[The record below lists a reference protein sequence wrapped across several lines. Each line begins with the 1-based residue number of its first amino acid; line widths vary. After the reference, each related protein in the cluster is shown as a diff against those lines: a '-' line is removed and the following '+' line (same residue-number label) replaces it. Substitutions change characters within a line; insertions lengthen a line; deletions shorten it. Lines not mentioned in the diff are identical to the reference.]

1 MLPGGSEKNFSILH
15 HHHTH
20 PSLRRLEAQV
30 GELLQVMKWEPSQ
43 AVRQPDGNYRFRFG
57 LMQFVLDGKR
67 YQPGPGN
74 PALLA
79 ELTLKAGPYATLTVD
94 TGGHRLYQPHPF
106 IAVGPS
112 GEHNKLV
119 VVRFQGLMERARS
132 EPAFSVGKALM
143 TLLLEFNDNPLQ
155 LVTVHPPTFPQ
166 PQPKLQPQPPFPAVH
181 VPPVPAVHVPPVPAI
196 KPPAA
201 PASWPELERLPLI
214 SLQEL
219 VSKPKLCEAFVCSQV
234 GSLRDF
240 LEREQQEL
248 AAVEDATRRAEEASK
263 AAAEAMRRVGAAEA
277 EAERAVAAAA
287 EVHREVQAIANK
299 FSVGALK
306 LQLNSEIAALEVES
320 RAKREALLAP
330 AAALGEAE
338 VGEFLE
344 LRRRLHKAKLLNK
357 FASA

>member
-30 GELLQVMKWEPSQ
+30 EELRKVMHWEPSQ
-43 AVRQPDGNYRFRFG
+43 AVRQSDGNYKCRFG

-181 VPPVPAVHVPPVPAI
+181 VPPVPAVHVPPVPA
-196 KPPAA
+196 
-201 PASWPELERLPLI
+201 
-214 SLQEL
+214 
-219 VSKPKLCEAFVCSQV
+219 PKLCEAFVCSQV